1 MTNKEIR
8 AEIKHKL
15 DIEPDG
21 SKIAVLGLQGSGKT
35 YFTKRL
41 LKIYKRPIV
50 FQVNK
55 DDQYQQDRGALVY
68 QAEAPS
74 EFFKF
79 INFIQPIIKKQ
90 AESKERKIDCLVID
104 EADLYLSNNFVVNG
118 NDFFNDLVANH
129 RHYGISMI
137 FISRRPQDISTKV
150 LESCK
155 HLVIFPL
162 QGANAKKKM
171 NDIYEGMGNMVYR
184 MKYKDYSFIY
194 KKIGEAPVILPK
206 VK

>member
-1 MTNKEIR
+1 MKNKIT
-8 AEIKHKL
+8 HKL
-15 DIEPDG
+15 NIKNDG

-35 YFTKRL
+35 YFTKKL
-41 LKIYKRPIV
+41 LKIYKHPVV

-55 DDQYQQDRGALVY
+55 DDNYQQDKGVLVY
-68 QAEAPS
+68 QAETPN

-79 INFIQPIIKKQ
+79 INFIHPIIKKQ
-90 AESKERKIDCLVID
+90 AQEKTKKIDCLVID

-118 NDFFNDLVANH
+118 NDLFNDLVANH

-155 HLVIFPL
+155 YLIIFPL
-162 QGANAKKKM
+162 QGANAKKKL
-171 NDIYEGMGNMVYR
+171 NDIYSNMGNLVYKL
-184 MKYKDYSFIY
+184 KYKEYSFIF
-194 KKIGEAPVILPK
+194 KKIGEAPEILPR